1 MKMKSIFSSLNAK
14 LALAV
19 LAVGTMFASCYDSEN
34 GDVTVTPT
42 PEPKYVISGN
52 ITDGATGK
60 AITTAVVTI
69 NDEPVDATKGYIYKE
84 YNAAG
89 EYTVSVAAEGYKDVT
104 RTIYLGETV
113 DGGVSVGNADFT
125 LYGVGEEDLLNPDY
139 DQPVD
144 ATKAQAEEILALVKA
159 DIEAGAAGL
168 DNVTITTD
176 ENGNTTLTGEAV
188 TEGAPVNAPYTVS
201 IPKYN
206 GFASTIAQD
215 DNNVWTKAI
224 TEGQIWNASAAR
236 DLGLSYGMVATAIK
250 YTFDAVAGKSVGA
263 YKVTIN
269 FENKVLSYNGA
280 EGIVM
285 YQSDYHVDPV
295 WDSHDS
301 HDSHDGHGN
310 SNGAGGGETME

>member
-1 MKMKSIFSSLNAK
+1 MKSIFSSLNAK

-69 NDEPVDATKGYIYKE
+69 NNETVDASKGYIYKE

-104 RTIYLGETV
+104 RVIYLGETV

-159 DIEAGAAGL
+159 DIEGGAAGL

-176 ENGNTTLTGEAV
+176 EDGNTTLTGEAL

-236 DLGLSYGMVATAIK
+236 DLGL
-250 YTFDAVAGKSVGA
+250 
-263 YKVTIN
+263 
-269 FENKVLSYNGA
+269 VLRIGSND
-280 EGIVM
+280 
-285 YQSDYHVDPV
+285 YQVYV
-295 WDSHDS
+295 
-301 HDSHDGHGN
+301 
-310 SNGAGGGETME
+310 